1 MKHIVLMTIG
11 TGVGGAIMC
20 DGRLLRGSQGQAG
33 EIGHSIL
40 VPDGRPFGVAGVHG
54 ILEGYA
60 SASAVA
66 IRAKEALPPDSSLS
80 TLEAVDCK
88 DVFKHAEA
96 GDRYASDLVQ
106 DTARCLAIGCIN
118 CCRFVDPEL
127 ILFSGGMAEAGEALL
142 KEIRRPEPSNRR
154 TASSVHD
161 ISMEFHLPQL
171 AAFGICQAMSKA
183 AGKGKGSPPPPPPPS
198 AAGYGKAGGKAAGKA
213 AGKATKSDATVTSSS
228 SAFIS
233 LVLRRLTGDEI
244 PVEAQ
249 LDGMVDTLRISV
261 GKQLGVS
268 RHRIKLLREGQ
279 VLNNSS
285 TVRES
290 GLEDGNVLT
299 AIILPPVYAALGGAG
314 IKAPD
319 EVIAAKMDL
328 HDALSQAGKLKPIHT
343 ATSA

>member
-1 MKHIVLMTIG
+1 MSKRAHPGDGERLFAGVDLGGTTMAAGLLNAHGVLLNFLSQDVGEDHSPECIVKRIRSLLEALLCDGSTGRSLKELEALGVCTPGLMNTDAGVVRAAANLRGWREVPLVQLLAQELGWESSRVTLENDTNAALLAEVWTGAAVGMKHIVLMTIG

-20 DGRLLRGSQGQAG
+20 DGRLLRGSRGQAG

-142 KEIRRPEPSNRR
+142 KEIRRQFEKYHWNLEPVRVR
-154 TASSVHD
+154 LELASAGRNAGL
-161 ISMEFHLPQL
+161 IG
-171 AAFGICQAMSKA
+171 AARAAM
-183 AGKGKGSPPPPPPPS
+183 
-198 AAGYGKAGGKAAGKA
+198 
-213 AGKATKSDATVTSSS
+213 
-228 SAFIS
+228 
-233 LVLRRLTGDEI
+233 
-244 PVEAQ
+244 
-249 LDGMVDTLRISV
+249 M
-261 GKQLGVS
+261 
-268 RHRIKLLREGQ
+268 
-279 VLNNSS
+279 
-285 TVRES
+285 
-290 GLEDGNVLT
+290 
-299 AIILPPVYAALGGAG
+299 
-314 IKAPD
+314 
-319 EVIAAKMDL
+319 
-328 HDALSQAGKLKPIHT
+328 SQN
-343 ATSA
+343 

>member
-1 MKHIVLMTIG
+1 
-11 TGVGGAIMC
+11 
-20 DGRLLRGSQGQAG
+20 
-33 EIGHSIL
+33 
-40 VPDGRPFGVAGVHG
+40 
-54 ILEGYA
+54 
-60 SASAVA
+60 
-66 IRAKEALPPDSSLS
+66 
-80 TLEAVDCK
+80 
-88 DVFKHAEA
+88 
-96 GDRYASDLVQ
+96 
-106 DTARCLAIGCIN
+106 
-118 CCRFVDPEL
+118 
-127 ILFSGGMAEAGEALL
+127 
-142 KEIRRPEPSNRR
+142 
-154 TASSVHD
+154 
-161 ISMEFHLPQL
+161 
-171 AAFGICQAMSKA
+171 MSKA

-198 AAGYGKAGGKAAGKA
+198 AAGYGKAGGKA

-268 RHRIKLLREGQ
+268 RHRIKLLKEGQ

>member
-1 MKHIVLMTIG
+1 MSKRAHPGDGERLFAGVDLGGTTMAAGLLNAHGVLLNCLSQDVGEDHSPECIVKRIRSLLEALLCDGSTGRSLKELEALGVCTPGLMNTDAGVVRAAANLRGWREVPLVQLLAQELGWESSRVTLENDTNAALLAEVWTGAAVGMKHIVLMTIG

-20 DGRLLRGSQGQAG
+20 DGRLLRGSRGQAG

-142 KEIRRPEPSNRR
+142 KEIRRQFEKYHWNLEPVRVR
-154 TASSVHD
+154 LELASAGRNAGL
-161 ISMEFHLPQL
+161 IG
-171 AAFGICQAMSKA
+171 AARAAM
-183 AGKGKGSPPPPPPPS
+183 
-198 AAGYGKAGGKAAGKA
+198 
-213 AGKATKSDATVTSSS
+213 
-228 SAFIS
+228 
-233 LVLRRLTGDEI
+233 
-244 PVEAQ
+244 
-249 LDGMVDTLRISV
+249 M
-261 GKQLGVS
+261 
-268 RHRIKLLREGQ
+268 
-279 VLNNSS
+279 
-285 TVRES
+285 
-290 GLEDGNVLT
+290 
-299 AIILPPVYAALGGAG
+299 
-314 IKAPD
+314 
-319 EVIAAKMDL
+319 
-328 HDALSQAGKLKPIHT
+328 SQ
-343 ATSA
+343 S